1 MTEAIRGQWRD
12 VMKAWTQAIK
22 TSRDWQFS
30 LQVLRSL
37 NKKRI
42 QKDTWDVRCYSYHWR
57 LGRFDV
63 SVQQHGVGFAIAPV
77 FSLHKRLV
85 LHILMCVCIVVFS
98 VRSMVF
104 ARLDV
109 CSSYCWI
116 HIYSASTESCFL
128 SIRYFNC
135 WMSDFLQYSKVV
147 STHLWNTPL
156 NLYQQA
162 IKGFLS

>member
-63 SVQQHGVGFAIAPV
+63 LVQQQWSWVCFCSCF
-77 FSLHKRLV
+77 FSPWDS
-85 LHILMCVCIVVFS
+85 VCIF
-98 VRSMVF
+98 
-104 ARLDV
+104 
-109 CSSYCWI
+109 
-116 HIYSASTESCFL
+116 
-128 SIRYFNC
+128 
-135 WMSDFLQYSKVV
+135 
-147 STHLWNTPL
+147 
-156 NLYQQA
+156 
-162 IKGFLS
+162 